1 MKLHGQEYQC
11 TVLLS
16 LDEPGEEEEEE
27 EEEEEVTYLT
37 LLGASQQTRAANHRT
52 DKASLVSP
60 W

>member
-27 EEEEEVTYLT
+27 EEGVTYLT

>member
-16 LDEPGEEEEEE
+16 LDEPGEEE